1 MRGSKVVVAV
11 IGGALLAGVC
21 VGWQAGGSRAIAQA
35 PATRG
40 APPFDLSDSNAISE
54 GAHQFSRSCTGY
66 CHGKDGGPAR
76 APKLRGQK
84 LEQSYVYGR
93 IMKGSPNGM
102 PAFESTLS
110 QEKIWQLVAYVLSL
124 SKAEDK

>member
-1 MRGSKVVVAV
+1 MWGSKIIVAV
-11 IGGALLAGVC
+11 IGGALLAGVG
-21 VGWQAGGSRAIAQA
+21 VGWHADGSRAIAQA
-35 PATRG
+35 PATPG
-40 APPFDLSDSNAISE
+40 APPFDLSNPNAINE
-54 GAHQFSRSCTGY
+54 GAQQFSRTCTGY
-66 CHGKDGGPAR
+66 CHGKEGGPAR

-102 PAFESTLS
+102 PAFESTLP
-110 QEKIWQLVAYVLSL
+110 QEKIWQLVAYILSL